1 MNFLKVASQ
10 GYVSY
15 YIYQFQEQGEQ
26 LVQEID
32 YLQKGPN
39 AALVRVTQGLFG
51 LKRKRLASLL
61 SDCPGLSQK
70 ILNREFKHVFEV
82 LEFYNTYKIDL

>member
-1 MNFLKVASQ
+1 TPFVRANQ
-10 GYVSY
+10 G
-15 YIYQFQEQGEQ
+15 I
-26 LVQEID
+26 
-32 YLQKGPN
+32 
-39 AALVRVTQGLFG
+39 FG
-51 LKRKRLASLL
+51 VKKKRLASLL